1 MITRFIAR
9 VTKKIFTEMRE
20 PESYFIGQNTNTL
33 LEWIHFIFVAQ
44 IPQKS
49 LLNKHFVA
57 TASHRLFSY
66 DNRKPWNVKY
76 QFS

>member
-9 VTKKIFTEMRE
+9 VTKKILTEMRE

-33 LEWIHFIFVAQ
+33 LQWIHFIFVAQ

-57 TASHRLFSY
+57 TASHRLFS
-66 DNRKPWNVKY
+66 
-76 QFS
+76 